1 MSAALSVIG
10 LSLLLRQNSP
20 ESEQSIQFTFNPA
33 ISVNTNIK
41 HRDKQPYRLAFTLV
55 GELEEPDKYGF
66 DMWEEVVMGKAAV

>member
-1 MSAALSVIG
+1 MNLSNLFNSHLTLLF
-10 LSLLLRQNSP
+10 LS
-20 ESEQSIQFTFNPA
+20 TK
-33 ISVNTNIK
+33 NIK